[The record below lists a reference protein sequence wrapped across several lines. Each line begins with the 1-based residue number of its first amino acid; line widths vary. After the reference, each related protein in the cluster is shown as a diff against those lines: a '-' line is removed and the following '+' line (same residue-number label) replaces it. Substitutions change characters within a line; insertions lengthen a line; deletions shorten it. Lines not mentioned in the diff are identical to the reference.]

1 MTEISATSVTKRSE
15 SFAEAREKLS
25 PQEERFELWRT
36 TAGLFLG
43 PALALILYM
52 MPMPSL
58 SSEAHTLAAVI
69 GWVCAWWIT
78 EPIPI
83 PMSALL
89 GAVLCVVFGIAD
101 PKKVFAPFADPIIF
115 LFLGSFILAEAMAIH
130 GLDKRFAYAIMSL
143 KTVGNSTGRI
153 LCAFGVICGFLSMWI
168 SNTAATAMMFP
179 IALGIIYA
187 MADII
192 GRTSGKSVD
201 PTTLRYGTGMM
212 LIAAYGA
219 SAGGIGTPVGT
230 PPNLIGIAMI
240 EKFCHVKIAFFQW
253 MTFAVPLL
261 VLLFG
266 LLFVLMYYLHKPEV
280 ARIEGGREYVEQ
292 ERAQLGRWTA
302 GQKNAML
309 AFAVTVI
316 LWLIPGILAVLY
328 GTDSPICKACGTY
341 IPEAVAALI
350 GAALLFLLPVNWK
363 EREFTISWGQAVKI
377 DWGTLLLFGGGI
389 TLGNLMFELKLAE
402 VIGKGLLNLSGATS
416 VWGITFGAVFI
427 AILASE
433 TSSNTASANMVI
445 PVMISLAQ
453 AAGVNPIPPAIGATL
468 GASWGFMLPV
478 STPPN
483 AIVYGSGMVPIT
495 KMIRAGIFFD
505 ILGGLVIWLGLW
517 ALLPLVGLG

>member
-1 MTEISATSVTKRSE
+1 MSEIAIEEERKGIPSFTEAKET
-15 SFAEAREKLS
+15 LS
-25 PQEERFELWRT
+25 PEEERFERWRNT
-36 TAGLFLG
+36 IGLGLG
-43 PALALILYM
+43 PLVALMVYL

-58 SSEAHTLAAVI
+58 SPEAHILAAI
-69 GWVCAWWIT
+69 ISWVGIWWIT

-83 PMSALL
+83 PMSALM

-101 PKKVFAPFADPIIF
+101 AKKVFAPFADPIIY
-115 LFLGSFILAEAMAIH
+115 LFFGSFLLAEAMAIH
-130 GLDKRFAYAIMSL
+130 ALDKRFAYAIMSL
-143 KTVGNSTGRI
+143 KSVGNSTGRI

-179 IALGIIYA
+179 IALGIVYA
-187 MADII
+187 LADI
-192 GRTSGKSVD
+192 TFQQTGKSID
-201 PTTLRYGTGMM
+201 PTRLRFGTGMM
-212 LIAAYGA
+212 LMAAYAA

-240 EKFCHVKIAFFQW
+240 EKFCNVKIPFFQW
-253 MTFAVPLL
+253 MSFAIPLL
-261 VLLFG
+261 CLLFG
-266 LLFVLMYYLHKPEV
+266 LLFFLMYFLHKPEV
-280 ARIEGGREYVEQ
+280 SRVEGSQEYVKQ
-292 ERAQLGRWTA
+292 ERAQLGKWTQ

-309 AFAVTVI
+309 AFLVTVA
-316 LWLIPGILAVLY
+316 LWLVPGVLAVLY
-328 GTDSPICKACGTY
+328 GTDAPISKSY
-341 IPEAVAALI
+341 NKYMPEGVAALI
-350 GAALLFLLPVNWK
+350 GASLLFLLPVNWR

-402 VIGKGLLNLSGATS
+402 VIGKNLLAMSGATS
-416 VWGITFGAVFI
+416 VWGITFGAIFI
-427 AILASE
+427 AILVSE
-433 TSSNTASANMVI
+433 TSSNTASANMVV

-517 ALLPLVGLG
+517 LLLPLVGLG